1 MANLPEKQIMTKRQ
15 KDINGWFEVKDNP
28 ISKVGVF
35 DYSGAQIGAADP
47 NRIYRVYRPAEE
59 LADPATIESFKL
71 LPIVD
76 DHTMLGNPNEG
87 MTPAED
93 KGVAGVI
100 GEEVYFKHPYLLA
113 NIKVFSETLRQ
124 KIEAGKI
131 DLSGGYRCFYEF
143 TPGIFEGEPYDA
155 IQRQPRGNH
164 LALVD
169 EGRMGS
175 DVVVLDHLKFT
186 VDKKD
191 TITMENEKLLSALQA
206 ALDKLNKGS
215 ALTQEDIEN
224 LASVVNSLAQPTS
237 KEKTDDPAATDNNDD
252 ALVEEIA
259 PDNVSDLDAIDDETG
274 QTTDLENAAKQSA
287 MDARTFIAE
296 LGARD
301 RLAANLSNV
310 IGTFDHSSMTTDD
323 VALYGARKLG
333 LKCKRRNAR
342 TAVSAYLLG
351 LKKGGLHTLSPMVS
365 FDHSIST
372 SKNASFLTRYLKGN

>member
-1 MANLPEKQIMTKRQ
+1 MTKRQ

-224 LASVVNSLAQPTS
+224 LASVVNSLAQTTS
-237 KEKTDDPAATDNNDD
+237 KEKSDDPAATDNNDD

-274 QTTDLENAAKQSA
+274 QTTDLENVAKQSA

-351 LKKGGLHTLSPMVS
+351 LKKGGLNTLSPMVS

>member
-35 DYSGAQIGAADP
+35 DYSGAQIGAANP

-274 QTTDLENAAKQSA
+274 QTTDLENVAKQSA

-351 LKKGGLHTLSPMVS
+351 LKKGGLNTLSPMVS

>member
-1 MANLPEKQIMTKRQ
+1 MTKRQ

-237 KEKTDDPAATDNNDD
+237 KEKSDDPAATDNNDD
-252 ALVEEIA
+252 ALVEEIT

-274 QTTDLENAAKQSA
+274 QTTDVENAAKQSA

-351 LKKGGLHTLSPMVS
+351 LKKGGLNTLSPMVS

>member
-1 MANLPEKQIMTKRQ
+1 MTKRQ

-76 DHTMLGNPNEG
+76 DHTMLGNPSEG

-224 LASVVNSLAQPTS
+224 LASVVNNLAQPTS
-237 KEKTDDPAATDNNDD
+237 KEESDDPAATDNNDD

-259 PDNVSDLDAIDDETG
+259 PDNGNDVDAIDDETG

-323 VALYGARKLG
+323 VALYGAHKLG

-365 FDHSIST
+365 FDHTINT

>member
-1 MANLPEKQIMTKRQ
+1 MTKRQ

-237 KEKTDDPAATDNNDD
+237 KEKSDDPAATDNNDD

-274 QTTDLENAAKQSA
+274 QTTDLENVAKQSA

-351 LKKGGLHTLSPMVS
+351 LKKGGLNTLSPMVS

>member
-1 MANLPEKQIMTKRQ
+1 MTKRQ

-143 TPGIFEGEPYDA
+143 TSGIFEGEPYDA

-224 LASVVNSLAQPTS
+224 LASVVNSLAQTTS
-237 KEKTDDPAATDNNDD
+237 KEKSDAPAATDNNDD

-274 QTTDLENAAKQSA
+274 QTTDLENVAKQSA

-351 LKKGGLHTLSPMVS
+351 LKKGGLNTLSPMVS

>member
-1 MANLPEKQIMTKRQ
+1 MTKRQ

-224 LASVVNSLAQPTS
+224 LASVVNSLAQTTS
-237 KEKTDDPAATDNNDD
+237 KEKSDDPAATDNNDD

-351 LKKGGLHTLSPMVS
+351 LKKGGLNTLSPMVS
-365 FDHSIST
+365 FDRSIST

>member
-1 MANLPEKQIMTKRQ
+1 MTKRQ

-35 DYSGAQIGAADP
+35 DYSGAQIGAANP

-274 QTTDLENAAKQSA
+274 QTTDLENVAKQSA

-351 LKKGGLHTLSPMVS
+351 LKKGGLNTLSPMVS

>member
-1 MANLPEKQIMTKRQ
+1 MTKRQ

-237 KEKTDDPAATDNNDD
+237 KEKSDDPAATDNNDD

-274 QTTDLENAAKQSA
+274 QTTDLENAAKQST

-351 LKKGGLHTLSPMVS
+351 LKKGGLNTLSPMVS
-365 FDHSIST
+365 FDHSVST

>member
-224 LASVVNSLAQPTS
+224 LASVVNSLAQTTS
-237 KEKTDDPAATDNNDD
+237 KEKSDDPAATDNNDD

-274 QTTDLENAAKQSA
+274 QTTDVENVAKQSA

-351 LKKGGLHTLSPMVS
+351 LKKGGLNTLSPMVS
-365 FDHSIST
+365 FDHTINT

>member
-35 DYSGAQIGAADP
+35 DYSGAQIGAANP

-237 KEKTDDPAATDNNDD
+237 KEKSDDPAATDNNDD

-351 LKKGGLHTLSPMVS
+351 LKKGGLNTLSPMVS
-365 FDHSIST
+365 FDHTINT

>member
-1 MANLPEKQIMTKRQ
+1 MTKRQ

-35 DYSGAQIGAADP
+35 DYSGAQIGAANP

-191 TITMENEKLLSALQA
+191 TITMKNEKLLSALQA

-274 QTTDLENAAKQSA
+274 QTTDLENVAKQSA

-351 LKKGGLHTLSPMVS
+351 LKKGGLNTLSPMVS

>member
-1 MANLPEKQIMTKRQ
+1 MTKRQ

-35 DYSGAQIGAADP
+35 DYSGAQIGAANP

-237 KEKTDDPAATDNNDD
+237 KEKSDDPAATDNNDD

-351 LKKGGLHTLSPMVS
+351 LKKGGLNTLSPMVS
-365 FDHSIST
+365 FDHTINT

>member
-1 MANLPEKQIMTKRQ
+1 MTKRQ

-237 KEKTDDPAATDNNDD
+237 KEKSDDPAATDNNDD

-259 PDNVSDLDAIDDETG
+259 PDNVSDLDTIDDETG
-274 QTTDLENAAKQSA
+274 QTTDVENAAKQSA

-351 LKKGGLHTLSPMVS
+351 LKKGGLNTLSPMVS

>member
-224 LASVVNSLAQPTS
+224 LASVVNSLAQTTS
-237 KEKTDDPAATDNNDD
+237 KEKSDDPAATDNNDD

-274 QTTDLENAAKQSA
+274 QTTDLENVAKQSA

-351 LKKGGLHTLSPMVS
+351 LKKGGLNTLSPMVS

>member
-1 MANLPEKQIMTKRQ
+1 MTKRQ

-237 KEKTDDPAATDNNDD
+237 KEKTDDPAAIDNNDD

-259 PDNVSDLDAIDDETG
+259 PDNGNDVDAIDDETG

-287 MDARTFIAE
+287 IDARTFIAE

-351 LKKGGLHTLSPMVS
+351 LKKGGLNTLSPMVS
-365 FDHSIST
+365 FDHTINT

>member
-1 MANLPEKQIMTKRQ
+1 MTKRQ

-274 QTTDLENAAKQSA
+274 QTTDLENVAKQSA

-310 IGTFDHSSMTTDD
+310 IGAFDHSSMTTDD

-351 LKKGGLHTLSPMVS
+351 LKKGGLNTLSPMVS

>member
-1 MANLPEKQIMTKRQ
+1 MTKRQ

-224 LASVVNSLAQPTS
+224 LASIVNSLAQPTS
-237 KEKTDDPAATDNNDD
+237 KEKTDDPAAIDNNDD

-259 PDNVSDLDAIDDETG
+259 PDNGNDVDAIDDETG
-274 QTTDLENAAKQSA
+274 QTTDLENVAKQSA
-287 MDARTFIAE
+287 IDARTFIAE

-351 LKKGGLHTLSPMVS
+351 LKKGGLNTLSPMVS
-365 FDHSIST
+365 FDHTINT

>member
-1 MANLPEKQIMTKRQ
+1 MTKRQ

-224 LASVVNSLAQPTS
+224 LASVVNSLAQTTS
-237 KEKTDDPAATDNNDD
+237 KEKSDDPAATDNNDD

-274 QTTDLENAAKQSA
+274 QTTDVENVAKQSA

-351 LKKGGLHTLSPMVS
+351 LKKGGLNTLSPMVS
-365 FDHSIST
+365 FDHTINT

>member
-1 MANLPEKQIMTKRQ
+1 MTKRQ

-35 DYSGAQIGAADP
+35 DYSGAQIGAANP

-237 KEKTDDPAATDNNDD
+237 KEKSDDPAATDNNDD

-259 PDNVSDLDAIDDETG
+259 PDNVSDINAIDDETG
-274 QTTDLENAAKQSA
+274 QTTDVENAAKQSA

-296 LGARD
+296 LGARE
-301 RLAANLSNV
+301 
-310 IGTFDHSSMTTDD
+310 
-323 VALYGARKLG
+323 
-333 LKCKRRNAR
+333 KRRIKYTIPYGLFRSLYHQPKKCFLPYPLFKGKLICFKIKLKNFSH
-342 TAVSAYLLG
+342 SALLVNQH
-351 LKKGGLHTLSPMVS
+351 LMRPSLHKVL
-365 FDHSIST
+365 F
-372 SKNASFLTRYLKGN
+372 

>member
-1 MANLPEKQIMTKRQ
+1 MTKRQ

-237 KEKTDDPAATDNNDD
+237 KEKSDDPAATDNNDD

-351 LKKGGLHTLSPMVS
+351 LKKGGLNTLSPMVS
-365 FDHSIST
+365 FDHTINT

>member
-1 MANLPEKQIMTKRQ
+1 MTKRQ

-259 PDNVSDLDAIDDETG
+259 PDNGNDVDAIDDETG
-274 QTTDLENAAKQSA
+274 QTTDVENVAKQSA

-351 LKKGGLHTLSPMVS
+351 LKKGGLNTLSPMVS
-365 FDHSIST
+365 FDHTINT

>member
-1 MANLPEKQIMTKRQ
+1 MTKRQ

-224 LASVVNSLAQPTS
+224 LASVVNSLAQTTS
-237 KEKTDDPAATDNNDD
+237 KEKSDDPAATDNNDD

-274 QTTDLENAAKQSA
+274 QTTDLENVAKQSA

-351 LKKGGLHTLSPMVS
+351 LKKGGLNTLSPMVS
-365 FDHSIST
+365 FDHTINT

>member
-1 MANLPEKQIMTKRQ
+1 MTKRQ

-274 QTTDLENAAKQSA
+274 QTTDLENVAKQSA

-351 LKKGGLHTLSPMVS
+351 LKKGGLNTLSPMVS